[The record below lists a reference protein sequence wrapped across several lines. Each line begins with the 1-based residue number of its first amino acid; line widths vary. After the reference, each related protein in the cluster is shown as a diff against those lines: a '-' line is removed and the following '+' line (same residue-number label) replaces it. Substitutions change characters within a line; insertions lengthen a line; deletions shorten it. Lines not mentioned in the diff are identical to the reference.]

1 MHHLTGEIRDRH
13 VATLRK
19 RVDYLES
26 ILKQNDGVDRHFQW
40 RELAAIRAV
49 LLCAKKIEGDID

>member
-1 MHHLTGEIRDRH
+1 MHTLTGEIRDRH

-19 RVDYLES
+19 RLDYLETL
-26 ILKQNDGVDRHFQW
+26 LKVPDYNNPRHFQW

-49 LLCAKKIEGDID
+49 LLCAKKIEGEE